1 MTKAELD
8 AIFSRVEDGVP
19 DSELQRVADFVATST
34 DTSLQYRGLQILG
47 WAHAREYAPLIASF
61 LTRTDDLGLPFI
73 AIRALVRWFQD
84 AKPYV
89 ETLKSFLKGIPEDDG
104 RDLQLGALQVAGE
117 AYRQTA
123 DAEILQAIL
132 DFLDDENEVYQEQA
146 QDSLVC
152 AIASDWERLTPKQR
166 HDLRVSFDSV
176 DYLSQA
182 RERLG
187 F

>member
-1 MTKAELD
+1 MTRAELD

-19 DSELQRVADFVATST
+19 DSELQRVAVFVATST

-61 LTRTDDLGLPFI
+61 LTRRDDLGLPFI
-73 AIRALVRWFQD
+73 ATRALIRWFRD

-89 ETLKSFLKGIPEDDG
+89 ETLKLFLKGIAEDDG
-104 RDLQLGALQVAGE
+104 RYLQLGALQVAGE
-117 AYRQTA
+117 GYRQTG
-123 DAEILQAIL
+123 DAEMLQSIV
-132 DFLDDENEVYQEQA
+132 DFLDDENEVFREQA
-146 QDSLVC
+146 QDSLVT
-152 AIASDWERLTPKQR
+152 ALAPDWERLTPKQR
-166 HDLRVSFDSV
+166 GDLRRSFESV

-187 F
+187 S